1 MIPVGG
7 VLPSSQ
13 HRSSRDLE
21 PEEAPHLWDIDDG
34 HENLAAAPLDHAGGR
49 LDILYEDVVDGGG
62 SLLWARPTYAP
73 AGAAG
78 RLITYQPS
86 RGRLDLFQVPLEDF
100 LEECAR
106 CLRVGAGEFRV
117 SEHPCHALEIQL
129 LSGPG
134 QPETSSGIQW
144 ILFNASGRGDVTLR
158 AERGPR
164 LAYQADP
171 IRESLKVLGAKWSLL
186 ILRDIAFLGL
196 HRFGEIRRNN
206 PGLTARVLSRRL
218 RQMVAERLLERTEN
232 GRGEVAYNLTSRG
245 EDAVYILLAVLRYGI
260 RHHMRRGTNLTE
272 EDAMREL
279 HYRSPFENPS

>member
-1 MIPVGG
+1 M
-7 VLPSSQ
+7 
-13 HRSSRDLE
+13 
-21 PEEAPHLWDIDDG
+21 
-34 HENLAAAPLDHAGGR
+34 
-49 LDILYEDVVDGGG
+49 
-62 SLLWARPTYAP
+62 
-73 AGAAG
+73 
-78 RLITYQPS
+78 
-86 RGRLDLFQVPLEDF
+86 
-100 LEECAR
+100 
-106 CLRVGAGEFRV
+106 
-117 SEHPCHALEIQL
+117 
-129 LSGPG
+129 
-134 QPETSSGIQW
+134 
-144 ILFNASGRGDVTLR
+144 R
-158 AERGPR
+158 AERRPR

-186 ILRDIAFLGL
+186 IIRDIAFLGL

-272 EDAMREL
+272 RDAMREL

>member
-1 MIPVGG
+1 
-7 VLPSSQ
+7 
-13 HRSSRDLE
+13 
-21 PEEAPHLWDIDDG
+21 
-34 HENLAAAPLDHAGGR
+34 
-49 LDILYEDVVDGGG
+49 
-62 SLLWARPTYAP
+62 
-73 AGAAG
+73 
-78 RLITYQPS
+78 
-86 RGRLDLFQVPLEDF
+86 
-100 LEECAR
+100 
-106 CLRVGAGEFRV
+106 
-117 SEHPCHALEIQL
+117 
-129 LSGPG
+129 
-134 QPETSSGIQW
+134 
-144 ILFNASGRGDVTLR
+144 LR
-158 AERGPR
+158 AEGGPR

-171 IRESLKVLGAKWSLL
+171 IRESLKVLGAKWSRL

>member
-1 MIPVGG
+1 M
-7 VLPSSQ
+7 
-13 HRSSRDLE
+13 
-21 PEEAPHLWDIDDG
+21 
-34 HENLAAAPLDHAGGR
+34 
-49 LDILYEDVVDGGG
+49 
-62 SLLWARPTYAP
+62 
-73 AGAAG
+73 
-78 RLITYQPS
+78 
-86 RGRLDLFQVPLEDF
+86 
-100 LEECAR
+100 
-106 CLRVGAGEFRV
+106 
-117 SEHPCHALEIQL
+117 
-129 LSGPG
+129 
-134 QPETSSGIQW
+134 
-144 ILFNASGRGDVTLR
+144 R
-158 AERGPR
+158 AERRAR

-186 ILRDIAFLGL
+186 IIRDIAFLGL

-218 RQMVAERLLERTEN
+218 SQMVAERLLERTEN